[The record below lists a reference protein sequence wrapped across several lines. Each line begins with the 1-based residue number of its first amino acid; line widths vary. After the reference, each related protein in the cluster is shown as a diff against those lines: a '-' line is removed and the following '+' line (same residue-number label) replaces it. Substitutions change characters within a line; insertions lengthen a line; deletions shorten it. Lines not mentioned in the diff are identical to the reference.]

1 MPAGMLLLIM
11 RYFIVFFLSYIIIIN
26 PAISQE
32 LSLEEIL
39 DKTRKTVQAE
49 RDKIDT
55 CVYEY
60 TEKTVFTKLDKTGH
74 ADKADT
80 VIQRVK
86 MKGYERLSQET
97 IYSSSNDKKEEKRSR
112 KKKDNGKGF
121 SIAIDVE
128 LSADNPDYVFELVDE
143 TDQLYVILITPLKKK
158 PDKGQVKGKYFI
170 DKDRFLIKTMDLEI
184 PRPKKVKEMWMR
196 LEFDKLDNGLY
207 VMTDMEMQGR
217 VKILFGV
224 INIRFK
230 VLGGFYD
237 YEVLGKAEPEIT
249 K

>member
-1 MPAGMLLLIM
+1 MI
-11 RYFIVFFLSYIIIIN
+11 FVI
-26 PAISQE
+26 PAISQD

-39 DKTRKTVQAE
+39 DKTRKTVQVE

-55 CVYEY
+55 YVYEY
-60 TEKTVFTKLDKTGH
+60 TEKTVFTKPDKTGH
-74 ADKADT
+74 ADRADT

-97 IYSSSNDKKEEKRSR
+97 IYSSSNDKKEKKRSR

-143 TDQLYVILITPLKKK
+143 TDQIYIISITPRKKK

-170 DKDRFLIKTMDLEI
+170 DKESFLIKTMDLEI
-184 PRPKKVKEMWMR
+184 PRPKKVKEMWMC
-196 LEFDKLDNGLY
+196 LEFNKLDNGLY
-207 VMTDMEMQGR
+207 VITNMEMKGR
-217 VKILFGV
+217 VSILFGV
-224 INIRFK
+224 MKFRFGLTGK
-230 VLGGFYD
+230 FYD
-237 YEVLGKAEPEIT
+237 YQVLEKIELEENE
-249 K
+249 